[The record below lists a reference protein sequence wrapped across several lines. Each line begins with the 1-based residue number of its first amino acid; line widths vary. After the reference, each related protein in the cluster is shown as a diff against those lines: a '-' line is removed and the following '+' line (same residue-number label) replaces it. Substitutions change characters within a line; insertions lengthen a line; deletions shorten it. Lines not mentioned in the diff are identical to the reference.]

1 MIPGSDH
8 YVVDSKGKT
17 IAVLLASAY
26 PTEMDLQ
33 RKKQLY
39 SKGQPD
45 GKEVEIRARGEQA

>member
-26 PTEMDLQ
+26 PTEWSLQ

-45 GKEVEIRARGEQA
+45 GRKIEIRARGEKA

>member
-17 IAVLLASAY
+17 IAILLASEY
-26 PTEMDLQ
+26 PTEWSLQ

-45 GKEVEIRARGEQA
+45 GKEVTIRARGERA